1 VTAEY
6 DLVVIGA
13 GISGLSLAWKAAQDG
28 QRVLVLER
36 EGRVGG
42 CLHSERTQDGYW
54 FELGAHTTYNS
65 YGAFL
70 DVVVGGGVAGK
81 IVERGPARSSFGLMR
96 DGQCRWLTPPRIL
109 LELSWLEAAIHLPL
123 GLLLPK
129 QGQTVYSYY
138 SRLLGRRNYDR
149 VLGPFLAAVPSQRA
163 DGFPLEGAGSLFK
176 KRPRRNEFIRS
187 FGFDGGL
194 QLVCDAAARTPGITV
209 ETGVTVRTVTHQGG
223 GFAVAT
229 ADGRTFQAP
238 LAALAIPPDAASA
251 VLRDEFPE
259 LAAQVSRVKTVLVD
273 SLGVVLPREKAW
285 MPECAFLVP
294 VDDTFHSCVTRDPFP
309 HPKYR
314 GFAFH
319 FKPGQT
325 RAERLRRVR
334 EVLRVEEQDFLHLAE
349 KKVSLPSPAL
359 GHGDVV
365 AEIDRC
371 LAGSRLMVT
380 GNYFEGLAIEDCVLR
395 SNAEWKRVGG
405 AGAPPAPGPTPRP

>member
-1 VTAEY
+1 VTVRY
-6 DLVVIGA
+6 DVVVIGA
-13 GISGLSLAWKAAQDG
+13 GISGLALAWKAAQDG
-28 QRVLVLER
+28 KRVLVLER

-42 CLHSERTQDGYW
+42 CLHTERTSDGFW

-70 DVVVGGGVAGK
+70 DVVVGGGVASR
-81 IVERGPARSSFGLMR
+81 IVERGPARGVFGLMR
-96 DGQCRWLTPPRIL
+96 EGQCHWLTPPKVL
-109 LELSWLEAAIHLPL
+109 LELSWLEAAIHAPL

-129 QGQTVYSYY
+129 RGQTVYSYY

-176 KRPRRNEFIRS
+176 KRPRRKEFIRS

-194 QLVCDAAARTPGITV
+194 QVVCDAAAATP
-209 ETGVTVRTVTHQGG
+209 GVTVERGVTIRTLTHHGA
-223 GFAVAT
+223 GFLVHA
-229 ADGRTFQAP
+229 ADGRTFEGEV
-238 LAALAIPPDAASA
+238 AALAIPPDGAAA

-259 LAAQVSRVKTVLVD
+259 LAAVVSRVKTVLVD
-273 SLGVVLPREKAW
+273 SVGVALPRQKAW

-309 HPKYR
+309 HPQYR
-314 GFAFH
+314 GFTFH

-325 RAERLRRVR
+325 RAERLRRLC
-334 EVLRVEEQDFLHLAE
+334 EVLRVKEQDLLHLAE

-359 GHGDVV
+359 GHGEVV

-371 LAGSRLMVT
+371 LAGGRLAVT

-395 SNAEWKRVGG
+395 SNAEWRRVATTG
-405 AGAPPAPGPTPRP
+405 